1 MPAIRKMTKAHRP
14 CAVTLLLALIPF
26 VTMCFSVPLWDRV
39 KPILLGLPF
48 NLLWLIVWIPL
59 SSLCL
64 WCAARIE
71 SARGTREGPR
81 S

>member
-1 MPAIRKMTKAHRP
+1 MTKVQRP
-14 CAVTLLLALIPF
+14 RAVTVLLALIPF
-26 VTMCFSVPLWDRV
+26 VAMCFSVPLWDRIN
-39 KPILLGLPF
+39 PILLGLPF

-71 SARGTREGPR
+71 SARGTREGH
-81 S
+81 SS